1 MIVSGSLGRHLIPK
15 IYALPQMDSIYV
27 FCQNRSVHQQ
37 WATTISKVKGIYTQ
51 IEPISKSLQI
61 DRERCDQAMISIS
74 FCGIDPSFMYMQLL
88 KEAILEID
96 DDDDTKCTKE
106 LVDYCR
112 IHDDIPED
120 EIIKIERKYHR
131 YSPIWWYTAPY
142 FINSMLN
149 RGLRL
154 LDVNIILKMGFFI
167 RHLHRNIEELHCE
180 RQLAT
185 TTTTNPFQVFRGQ
198 GLSMQDFEK
207 MKQTKGGLMS
217 FNNFLLTNRN
227 RKISLEQYARPAAV
241 NPDSVGILF
250 VMTIDPILC
259 TTSSTTFADIKNI
272 SYNKGQQEEILFSTH
287 TIFRI
292 DQIKRIKDKHTNRL
306 WQVNLT
312 LATGQ

>member
-167 RHLHRNIEELHCE
+167 RHLHQNIEELHCE
-180 RQLAT
+180 QQLAT

-272 SYNKGQQEEILFSTH
+272 SYNKGPILSNG
-287 TIFRI
+287 
-292 DQIKRIKDKHTNRL
+292 QI
-306 WQVNLT
+306 QVDEVKQNESFAYEHVCCILHKEPEYP
-312 LATGQ
+312 